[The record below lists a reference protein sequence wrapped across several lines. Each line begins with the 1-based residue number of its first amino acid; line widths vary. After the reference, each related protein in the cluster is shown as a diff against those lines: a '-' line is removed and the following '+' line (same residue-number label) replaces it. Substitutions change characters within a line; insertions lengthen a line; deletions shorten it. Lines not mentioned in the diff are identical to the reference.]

1 MVRMMSAG
9 KIPVKQSKCI
19 DGCAPRKSR
28 FAMELSDLRLFVT
41 ATRHR
46 TLLEAAGELHLTAS
60 AVSRA
65 IRRLEDD
72 LHSPL
77 FDRAGKSLRLNAAG
91 QRLRERALALLALA
105 DQTRAEFEGADFG
118 VRCRIAAPPLL
129 QWRFGAAIAAT
140 LSERFQEASLALRPA
155 WEDDALAA
163 LARGEVDFAIVTDEP
178 LRDARSTSGFE
189 AIALGTLTM
198 QVAAGTTHPLASKV
212 RGGAVRAPSARVL
225 AHDFACPSRSM
236 LGGQPRGTR
245 ADGWRD
251 DELPRRIRY
260 WVDDLQ
266 VLLSLVRQGH
276 ALAYLPAFA
285 LRECGLVQV
294 RVSDCPF
301 ECVEQAH
308 LVWRPVVAAGWQGRL
323 VDALRL
329 PDTA

>member
-1 MVRMMSAG
+1 
-9 KIPVKQSKCI
+9 
-19 DGCAPRKSR
+19 
-28 FAMELSDLRLFVT
+28 MEFSDLRLFVA

-46 TLLEAAGELHLTAS
+46 TLLEAAGELNLTAS

-65 IRRLEDD
+65 IRRLEDA
-72 LHSPL
+72 LRAPL

-91 QRLRERALALLALA
+91 ERLRDRALALLALA
-105 DQTRAEFEGADFG
+105 EQTRAEFEGADFG

-129 QWRFGAAIAAT
+129 QWRFGAAIAAA
-140 LSERFQEASLALRPA
+140 LAARYNDASLALRPA
-155 WEDDALAA
+155 WEDDALEA
-163 LARGEVDFAIVTDEP
+163 LGRGEVDFAIVTDEP

-189 AIALGTLTM
+189 AIPLGALTM
-198 QVAAGTTHPLASKV
+198 QVAAGPTHPLALKA
-212 RGGAVRAPSARVL
+212 RGGSARAASARVL

-251 DELPRRIRY
+251 DRLPRRIRY

-266 VLLSLVRQGH
+266 VLLSLVRHGH

-285 LRECGLVQV
+285 LRECALVQI

-308 LVWRPVVAAGWQGRL
+308 LVWRPVAAAGWQGRL
-323 VDALRL
+323 VDAMRL
-329 PDTA
+329 PEGARAAQ

>member
-1 MVRMMSAG
+1 
-9 KIPVKQSKCI
+9 
-19 DGCAPRKSR
+19 
-28 FAMELSDLRLFVT
+28 MEFSDLRLFVT

-46 TLLEAAGELHLTAS
+46 TLQEAAGELSLTPS

-65 IRRLEDD
+65 IRRLEDA
-72 LHSPL
+72 LRAPL
-77 FDRAGKSLRLNAAG
+77 FDRAGKTLRLNAAG
-91 QRLRERALALLALA
+91 QRLRERALALLQLA
-105 DQTRAEFEGADFG
+105 EQTRAEFAGADFG
-118 VRCRIAAPPLL
+118 VRCRVAAPPLL
-129 QWRFGAAIAAT
+129 QWRFGGAIAAA
-140 LSERFQEASLALRPA
+140 LSTRYKDASLALRPA

-178 LRDARSTSGFE
+178 LRNARAGSGFE
-189 AIALGTLTM
+189 AIALGALAM
-198 QVAAGTTHPLASKV
+198 QVAAGTTHPLAAKA
-212 RGGAVRAPSARVL
+212 RGGSVRVSSARVL

-251 DELPRRIRY
+251 DQLPRRIRY

-285 LRECGLVQV
+285 LGECGLVQI

-301 ECVEQAH
+301 ECMEQAH
-308 LVWRPVVAAGWQGRL
+308 LVWRPVAAAGWQARL
-323 VDALRL
+323 VDAMR
-329 PDTA
+329 PPGAA

>member
-1 MVRMMSAG
+1 
-9 KIPVKQSKCI
+9 
-19 DGCAPRKSR
+19 
-28 FAMELSDLRLFVT
+28 MEFSDLRLFVT

-46 TLLEAAGELHLTAS
+46 TLLEAAGELSLTPS

-65 IRRLEDD
+65 IRRLEDA
-72 LHSPL
+72 LHAPL
-77 FDRAGKSLRLNAAG
+77 FDRAGKTLRLNAAG

-105 DQTRAEFEGADFG
+105 EQTRAEFEGADFG

-129 QWRFGAAIAAT
+129 QWRFGAAIAAA
-140 LSERFQEASLALRPA
+140 LSARWRDSSLALRPA

-178 LRDARSTSGFE
+178 LRNARAASGFD
-189 AIALGTLTM
+189 AIALGALTM
-198 QVAAGTTHPLASKV
+198 QVAAGATHLLAAKA
-212 RGGAVRAPSARVL
+212 RGGSARTTSARVL

-251 DELPRRIRY
+251 DQLPRRIRY
-260 WVDDLQ
+260 WIDDLQ

-285 LRECGLVQV
+285 LRESGLVQI

-301 ECVEQAH
+301 ACVEQAH
-308 LVWRPVVAAGWQGRL
+308 LVWRPVAAAGWQAAL
-323 VDALRL
+323 VDAMRL
-329 PDTA
+329 PEAA

>member
-1 MVRMMSAG
+1 
-9 KIPVKQSKCI
+9 
-19 DGCAPRKSR
+19 
-28 FAMELSDLRLFVT
+28 MELSDLRLFVS

-46 TLLEAAGELHLTAS
+46 TLGEAANELSLTPS

-65 IRRLEDD
+65 IRRLEDG
-72 LHSPL
+72 LHAPL

-105 DQTRAEFEGADFG
+105 EQTRAEFEGADFG
-118 VRCRIAAPPLL
+118 VRCRVAAPPLL
-129 QWRFGAAIAAT
+129 QWRFGAALAAA
-140 LSERFQEASLALRPA
+140 LSQRYADSSLALRPA
-155 WEDDALAA
+155 WEDEALEA

-178 LRDARSTSGFE
+178 LRNARSTSGFE
-189 AIALGTLTM
+189 AIPLGALTM
-198 QVAAGTTHPLASKV
+198 QVAAGASHPLARKAH
-212 RGGAVRAPSARVL
+212 GGSARAASARVR

-251 DELPRRIRY
+251 DQLPRRIRY
-260 WVDDLQ
+260 WIDDLQ

-285 LRECGLVQV
+285 LRESGLVQI

-308 LVWRPVVAAGWQGRL
+308 LVWRPVAAAGWQARL
-323 VDALRL
+323 VDAMRSS
-329 PDTA
+329 DAA

>member
-1 MVRMMSAG
+1 
-9 KIPVKQSKCI
+9 
-19 DGCAPRKSR
+19 
-28 FAMELSDLRLFVT
+28 MEFSDLRLFVT

-46 TLLEAAGELHLTAS
+46 TLLEAAGELNLTAS

-65 IRRLEDD
+65 IRRLEDA
-72 LHSPL
+72 LHAPL

-105 DQTRAEFEGADFG
+105 EQTRAEFEGADFG

-129 QWRFGAAIAAT
+129 QWRFGAAIATA
-140 LSERFQEASLALRPA
+140 LSAHYNDASLALRPA

-163 LARGEVDFAIVTDEP
+163 LTRGEVDFAIVTDEP
-178 LRDARSTSGFE
+178 LRNARSTSGFE
-189 AIALGTLTM
+189 AIPLGALTM
-198 QVAAGTTHPLASKV
+198 QVAAGASHPLALKAH
-212 RGGAVRAPSARVL
+212 GGSARAASARVL

-251 DELPRRIRY
+251 DQLPRRIRY

-285 LRECGLVQV
+285 LRESGLVQI

-308 LVWRPVVAAGWQGRL
+308 LVWRPVAAAGWQARL
-323 VDALRL
+323 VDAMRL
-329 PDTA
+329 PGAA

>member
-1 MVRMMSAG
+1 
-9 KIPVKQSKCI
+9 
-19 DGCAPRKSR
+19 
-28 FAMELSDLRLFVT
+28 MELSDLRLFVT

-72 LHSPL
+72 LQSPL

-129 QWRFGAAIAAT
+129 QWRFGAAIATA
-140 LSERFQEASLALRPA
+140 LSERFEDASLALRPS

-178 LRDARSTSGFE
+178 LRDARSASGFE
-189 AIALGTLTM
+189 AIALGALTM
-198 QVAAGTTHPLASKV
+198 QVAAGSLHPLAAKA
-212 RGGAVRAPSARVL
+212 RAGAVRAPAARVL

-251 DELPRRIRY
+251 DALPRRIRY

-285 LRECGLVQV
+285 LREAGLVQI

-308 LVWRPVVAAGWQGRL
+308 LVWRPVVAAGWQSRL
-323 VDALRL
+323 ADVLR
-329 PDTA
+329 AG

>member
-1 MVRMMSAG
+1 
-9 KIPVKQSKCI
+9 
-19 DGCAPRKSR
+19 
-28 FAMELSDLRLFVT
+28 MEFSDLRLFVT

-46 TLLEAAGELHLTAS
+46 TLLEAADELSLTPS

-65 IRRLEDD
+65 IRRLEDA
-72 LHSPL
+72 LRAPL

-91 QRLRERALALLALA
+91 QRLRERAVAMLALA
-105 DQTRAEFEGADFG
+105 EQTRAEFEGADFG

-129 QWRFGAAIAAT
+129 QWRFGAPIAAA
-140 LSERFQEASLALRPA
+140 LSVRYADSSLVLRPA

-178 LRDARSTSGFE
+178 LRNARSAAGFE
-189 AIALGTLTM
+189 AVPLGALTM
-198 QVAAGTTHPLASKV
+198 QVAAGATHPLALKA
-212 RGGAVRAPSARVL
+212 RGGSARASAACVL

-251 DELPRRIRY
+251 DQLPRRIRY

-266 VLLSLVRQGH
+266 VLLSLVRQGQ

-285 LRECGLVQV
+285 LRESGLVQI

-301 ECVEQAH
+301 ECTEHAH
-308 LVWRPVVAAGWQGRL
+308 LVWRPVAAAGWQANL
-323 VDALRL
+323 VDAMRS
-329 PDTA
+329 AE